1 VKTLLVT
8 GASGLLGLNLC
19 LDASASGRY
28 SVVGQVNQ
36 HALRGAPFATLAA
49 DLAQPG
55 EFARVLA
62 AVKPD
67 LVVHTAALANLE
79 ACEKDPRT
87 SARLNG
93 ELPGEVAEACRMAG
107 ARLAHL
113 STDAVFDGE
122 QGGYTEE
129 DAPNPQGIYAR
140 DKLAGERAVQAANP
154 EAVIARVNFYGW
166 SLSGRR
172 SLAEFFYSNLSAGR
186 PVNGFTDVLFCPLA
200 ANQLGEILLEMLENG
215 LSGVFHTL
223 SSEHQSKYA
232 FGVALARRFGL
243 DESLI
248 TPISVAEA
256 GLLARRSPNLTLRVA
271 KLEAALGR
279 GMPGQAEGLERLHA
293 LWAQGRP
300 QLIGALAST

>member
-1 VKTLLVT
+1 MKTLLVT

-19 LDASASGRY
+19 LDAAAAGRY
-28 SVVGQVNQ
+28 RVVGQVNR
-36 HALRGAPFATLAA
+36 HALRGAPFTVLAA
-49 DLAQPG
+49 DLARPG

-62 AVKPD
+62 ETRAD

-79 ACEKDPRT
+79 ACEKDPQI

-93 ELPGEVAEACRMAG
+93 ELPGEVAEACRSAG
-107 ARLAHL
+107 ARLVHL
-113 STDAVFDGE
+113 STDAVFDGLL
-122 QGGYTEE
+122 GGCREE
-129 DAPNPQGIYAR
+129 DPPNPQGVYAR

-154 EAVIARVNFYGW
+154 QAAIARVNFYGW

-172 SLAEFFYSNLSAGR
+172 SLAEFFYANLSEGR

-200 ANQLGEILLEMLENG
+200 ANQLGDILLEMLEKG

-248 TPISVAEA
+248 TPISVDQA
-256 GLLARRSPNLTLRVA
+256 GLLARRSPNLTLRVD

-279 GMPGQAEGLERLHA
+279 KMPGQAEGLERLHA
-293 LWAQGRP
+293 LWAEGRP
-300 QLIGALAST
+300 QLIRTLGA